1 LNQMI
6 PMLELGEFIEQAFTA
21 ANTKARELGWIV
33 WGRELRT
40 VQLVVTELLRAS
52 HANGCNR

>member
-1 LNQMI
+1 MI
-6 PMLELGEFIEQAFTA
+6 PMLELEEFIEQAFTA